1 MEVVQP
7 VVEALH
13 VPLHAIHAL
22 VDSVHAVID
31 PVHALV
37 DPVHAVAEISSQF
50 PQVALGRQVT
60 RVGRQILHQR
70 GGMIVSDHLLQP
82 IIQSLPSPFL
92 RCHLSTSCSGPLR
105 GLRMTGG

>member
-13 VPLHAIHAL
+13 VPLYTI
-22 VDSVHAVID
+22 
-31 PVHALV
+31 HALV

-60 RVGRQILHQR
+60 WVRRQVLHQR
-70 GGMIVSDHLLQP
+70 GGMID
-82 IIQSLPSPFL
+82 
-92 RCHLSTSCSGPLR
+92 R
-105 GLRMTGG
+105 